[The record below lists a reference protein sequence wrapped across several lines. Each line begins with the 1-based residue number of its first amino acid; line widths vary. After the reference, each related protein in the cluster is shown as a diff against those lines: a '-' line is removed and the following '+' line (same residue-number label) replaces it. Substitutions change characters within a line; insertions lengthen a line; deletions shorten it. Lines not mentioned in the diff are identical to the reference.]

1 MKVKN
6 IAFTGFAAAILAGVG
21 AADAAQQLVT
31 PNYVSKALEG
41 RMGFS

>member
-21 AADAAQQLVT
+21 AADAAQQYESWT
-31 PNYVSKALEG
+31 TKKAKC
-41 RMGFS
+41 